1 MSKSAS
7 ELLNKLKIA
16 YKNIAIYE
24 QALTHP
30 SYNGDANT
38 KHQDYEKL
46 EFMGDAV
53 LGYVTADLVYKNR
66 PEMSEGNL
74 TKLRSV
80 LVSTK
85 PLAAYARNINLHEY
99 VRIGHSINIEQV
111 KASDKIL
118 ENVLEALIGATYL
131 DAGLKTAYA
140 FIKGLLLKDIK
151 NYDVD
156 DLTDYKSKL
165 QEEIQA
171 EHRDAVQYVTV
182 ETYGPAH
189 DRTFVVHVMYNG
201 IVLGIGKG
209 KSKKKAEEMA
219 AKSALSKRS
228 VI

>member
-1 MSKSAS
+1 MSNVCD
-7 ELLNKLKIA
+7 LLKKLHIT

-30 SYNGDANT
+30 SYNGEANT

-46 EFMGDAV
+46 EFIGDAV

-66 PEMSEGNL
+66 PEMSEGDL

-85 PLAAYARNINLHEY
+85 PLAAYARKIHLDEY
-99 VRIGHSINIEQV
+99 VRIGHSITQAQV
-111 KASDKIL
+111 KESDKIL
-118 ENVLEALIGATYL
+118 ENVFESLIGATYL
-131 DAGLKTAYA
+131 DAGLNSAYR
-140 FIKGLLLKDIK
+140 FIKKVLLNDIIS
-151 NYDVD
+151 YDAD
-156 DLTDYKSKL
+156 NLTDYKTKL

-182 ETYGPAH
+182 SQSGPAH
-189 DRTFVVHVMYNG
+189 DRTFKVQVLYNG
-201 IVLGIGKG
+201 IVLGTGTG

-219 AKSALSKRS
+219 AKDALSKRS
-228 VI
+228 VL

>member
-1 MSKSAS
+1 M
-7 ELLNKLKIA
+7 NKLASLLKSFNIS
-16 YKNIAIYE
+16 YKNIALYE

-53 LGYVTADLVYKNR
+53 LNCVTADLFYKNR

-85 PLAAYARNINLHEY
+85 PLAAYARKIKLHEY
-99 VRIGHSINIEQV
+99 IRIGHSITLEQV
-111 KASDKIL
+111 KTSDKIL
-118 ENVLEALIGATYL
+118 ENVFESLVGAIYL
-131 DAGLKTAYA
+131 DAGLKPAYRL
-140 FIKGLLLKDIK
+140 ISSLLLEDIK

-171 EHRDAVQYVTV
+171 EHRDAVQYMTV
-182 ETYGPAH
+182 ETSGPAH
-189 DRTFVVHVMYNG
+189 DRTFKVQVLFNG
-201 IVLGIGKG
+201 IVLGVGEG

>member
-1 MSKSAS
+1 MSKLVTD
-7 ELLNKLKIA
+7 LLKKLHIT

-66 PEMSEGNL
+66 PELSEGNL

-85 PLAAYARNINLHEY
+85 PLAAYARKINLHEY
-99 VRIGHSINIEQV
+99 VRIGHSITLEQV
-111 KASDKIL
+111 KQSDKIL
-118 ENVLEALIGATYL
+118 ENVLEALIGAIYL
-131 DAGLKTAYA
+131 DAGLKFAYRL
-140 FIKGLLLKDIK
+140 INQLLIKDIQ

-182 ETYGPAH
+182 ETSGPAH
-189 DRTFVVHVMYNG
+189 DRTFKVQVLFNG
-201 IVLGIGKG
+201 IVLGVGEG

>member
-1 MSKSAS
+1 MNNVSD
-7 ELLNKLKIA
+7 LLKKLHIT
-16 YKNIAIYE
+16 YKNLAIYE

-46 EFMGDAV
+46 EFMGDSV

-85 PLAAYARNINLHEY
+85 PLAAYARKIHLDEY
-99 VRIGHSINIEQV
+99 VRIGHSITQSQV
-111 KASDKIL
+111 KESDKIL
-118 ENVLEALIGATYL
+118 ENVFESLVGAIYL
-131 DAGLKTAYA
+131 DAGLNTAYR
-140 FIKGLLLKDIK
+140 FIKKVLLNDILS
-151 NYDVD
+151 YDAD
-156 DLTDYKSKL
+156 NLTDYKTKL

-182 ETYGPAH
+182 SQSGPAH
-189 DRTFVVHVMYNG
+189 DRTFTVQVKYND
-201 IVLGIGKG
+201 IVLGTGTG

-219 AKSALSKRS
+219 AKDALSKRS
-228 VI
+228 VL

>member
-1 MSKSAS
+1 MSKQAT
-7 ELLNKLKIA
+7 ELLKKLHITF
-16 YKNIAIYE
+16 KNLAIYE

-66 PEMSEGNL
+66 PELSEGNL

-85 PLAAYARNINLHEY
+85 PLAAYARRINLHEY
-99 VRIGHSINIEQV
+99 IRIGHSITLEQV
-111 KASDKIL
+111 KQSDKIL
-118 ENVLEALIGATYL
+118 ENVLEALIGAIYL
-131 DAGLKTAYA
+131 DAGLKYAYRL
-140 FIKGLLLKDIK
+140 INNLLINDIK
-151 NYDVD
+151 KYDID

-182 ETYGPAH
+182 ETSGPAH
-189 DRTFVVHVMYNG
+189 DRTFKVQVLFNG
-201 IVLGIGKG
+201 IVLGVGEG

>member
-1 MSKSAS
+1 M
-7 ELLNKLKIA
+7 NKLASLLKSFNIS
-16 YKNIAIYE
+16 YKNIALYE

-85 PLAAYARNINLHEY
+85 PLAEYARKINLHEY
-99 VRIGHSINIEQV
+99 IRIGHSITLNQV
-111 KASDKIL
+111 KESDKIL
-118 ENVLEALIGATYL
+118 ENVLEALIGAIYL
-131 DAGLKTAYA
+131 DAGLNSAYR
-140 FIKGLLLKDIK
+140 FIKKVLLNDILS
-151 NYDVD
+151 YDAD
-156 DLTDYKSKL
+156 NLTDYKTKL

-182 ETYGPAH
+182 SQSGPAH
-189 DRTFVVHVMYNG
+189 DRTFTVQVRYND
-201 IVLGIGKG
+201 IILGTGTG

-219 AKSALSKRS
+219 AKDALSKRS
-228 VI
+228 VL

>member
-1 MSKSAS
+1 MNNITD
-7 ELLNKLKIA
+7 LLKKLHIV
-16 YKNIAIYE
+16 YKNTAIYE

-30 SYNGDANT
+30 SYNGEANT

-85 PLAAYARNINLHEY
+85 PLAEYARKIGLPDY
-99 VRIGHSINIEQV
+99 IRIGHSITVNQV
-111 KASDKIL
+111 KESDKIL

-131 DAGLKTAYA
+131 DAGLKVAYG
-140 FIKGLLLKDIK
+140 FIKKLLLKDILS
-151 NYDVD
+151 YDAD
-156 DLTDYKSKL
+156 NLTDYKSKL

-182 ETYGPAH
+182 EQSGPAH
-189 DRTFVVHVMYNG
+189 DRTFKVHVLYND
-201 IVLGIGKG
+201 IVLGVGTG

-219 AKSALSKRS
+219 AKDALSKRS
-228 VI
+228 VL

>member
-1 MSKSAS
+1 MSKPAND
-7 ELLNKLKIA
+7 LLKKLKIV
-16 YKNIAIYE
+16 YKNIALYE

-85 PLAAYARNINLHEY
+85 PLAAYARKINLHEY
-99 VRIGHSINIEQV
+99 VRIGHSINVEQV
-111 KASDKIL
+111 KNSDKIL

-131 DAGLKTAYA
+131 DAGLKTAYT
-140 FIKGLLLKDIK
+140 FIKGLLLNDIK

-182 ETYGPAH
+182 SMTGPAH
-189 DRTFVVHVMYNG
+189 DRTFTVHVLYNG
-201 IVLGIGKG
+201 IVLGIGTG

-228 VI
+228 VL

>member
-1 MSKSAS
+1 MSKAAQD
-7 ELLNKLKIA
+7 LLKKLRIT
-16 YKNIAIYE
+16 YKDIAIYE

-30 SYNGDANT
+30 SYNGDVNT

-66 PEMSEGNL
+66 PELSEGNL

-85 PLAAYARNINLHEY
+85 PLAAYARSIDLPEY
-99 VRIGHSINIEQV
+99 IRIGHSITLNQV
-111 KASDKIL
+111 KESDKIL
-118 ENVLEALIGATYL
+118 ENVLEALIGAIYL
-131 DAGLKTAYA
+131 DAGLKSAYGL
-140 FIKGLLLKDIK
+140 IKKLLMKDIK

-171 EHRDAVQYVTV
+171 ESRDAVQYVTV
-182 ETYGPAH
+182 SQSGPAH
-189 DRTFVVHVMYNG
+189 DRTFKVQVLFNG
-201 IVLGIGKG
+201 IVLGTGEG

>member
-1 MSKSAS
+1 MNSATS
-7 ELLNKLKIA
+7 LLKKLHIT

-85 PLAAYARNINLHEY
+85 PLAAYARSIDLPTY
-99 VRIGHSINIEQV
+99 IRIGHSITSEQV
-111 KASDKIL
+111 RASDKIL

-131 DAGLKTAYA
+131 DAGLKTAYGL
-140 FIKGLLLKDIK
+140 IKKLLLKDILSYEED
-151 NYDVD
+151 N
-156 DLTDYKSKL
+156 LTDYKSKL

-182 ETYGPAH
+182 SQSGPAH
-189 DRTFVVHVMYNG
+189 DRTFTVQVRYND
-201 IVLGIGKG
+201 IILGTGTG

-219 AKSALSKRS
+219 AKDALSKRS
-228 VI
+228 VL

>member
-1 MSKSAS
+1 M
-7 ELLNKLKIA
+7 NKLVSLLKSLNISF
-16 YKNIAIYE
+16 KNIALYE

-53 LGYVTADLVYKNR
+53 LNFVTADLVYKNR

-85 PLAAYARNINLHEY
+85 PLAAYARKIKLHEY
-99 VRIGHSINIEQV
+99 IRIGHSITLEQV
-111 KASDKIL
+111 KTSDKIL
-118 ENVLEALIGATYL
+118 ENVFESLVGAIYL
-131 DAGLKTAYA
+131 DAGLKSAYRL
-140 FIKGLLLKDIK
+140 ISSLLLEDIK

-171 EHRDAVQYVTV
+171 EHRDAVQYVTI
-182 ETYGPAH
+182 ETSGPAH
-189 DRTFVVHVMYNG
+189 DRTFKVQVLFND
-201 IVLGIGKG
+201 IVLGVGEG

>member
-1 MSKSAS
+1 MIKTSS
-7 ELLNKLKIA
+7 LLKNLHIT

-53 LGYVTADLVYKNR
+53 LGYVTADLVYKYR

-85 PLAAYARNINLHEY
+85 PLANYARKINIPEY
-99 VRIGHSINIEQV
+99 IRIGHSITLNQV
-111 KASDKIL
+111 KESDKIL
-118 ENVLEALIGATYL
+118 ENVLEALIGAIYL
-131 DAGLKTAYA
+131 DAGLKPAYKL
-140 FIKGLLLKDIK
+140 IEKLLLEDIK
-151 NYDVD
+151 SYDAD
-156 DLTDYKSKL
+156 NLTDYKSKL

-182 ETYGPAH
+182 ETSGPAH
-189 DRTFVVHVMYNG
+189 DRTFRVQVLYNG
-201 IVLGIGKG
+201 IVLGEGTG

>member
-1 MSKSAS
+1 MNKTSS
-7 ELLNKLKIA
+7 LLKNLHIT
-16 YKNIAIYE
+16 YKDIAIYE

-38 KHQDYEKL
+38 KNQDYEKL

-53 LGYVTADLVYKNR
+53 LGYVTADLVYKHR

-85 PLAAYARNINLHEY
+85 PLANYARKINLHEY
-99 VRIGHSINIEQV
+99 IRIGHSITINQV
-111 KASDKIL
+111 KESDKIL
-118 ENVLEALIGATYL
+118 ENVLEALIGAIYL
-131 DAGLKTAYA
+131 DAGLKPAYKL
-140 FIKGLLLKDIK
+140 INTLLLEDIK
-151 NYDVD
+151 SYDAD
-156 DLTDYKSKL
+156 NLTDYKSKL

-182 ETYGPAH
+182 AMSGPAH
-189 DRTFVVHVMYNG
+189 DRTFKVQVLYND
-201 IVLGIGKG
+201 IVLGVGEG

-228 VI
+228 VL

>member
-1 MSKSAS
+1 MNSVND
-7 ELLNKLKIA
+7 LLKKLHIT

-85 PLAAYARNINLHEY
+85 PLAEYARKIGLPDY
-99 VRIGHSINIEQV
+99 IRIGHSITVNQV
-111 KASDKIL
+111 KESDKIL

-131 DAGLKTAYA
+131 DAGLKVAYGL
-140 FIKGLLLKDIK
+140 IKKLLLKDILA
-151 NYDVD
+151 YDAD
-156 DLTDYKSKL
+156 NLTDYKSKL

-182 ETYGPAH
+182 NQSGPAH
-189 DRTFVVHVMYNG
+189 DRTFTVQVLYNE
-201 IVLGIGKG
+201 IVLGTGVG

-219 AKSALSKRS
+219 AKDALSKRS
-228 VI
+228 VL

>member
-1 MSKSAS
+1 M
-7 ELLNKLKIA
+7 NKLASLLKSFNIS
-16 YKNIAIYE
+16 YKNIALYK

-53 LGYVTADLVYKNR
+53 LNFVTADLVYKNR

-85 PLAAYARNINLHEY
+85 PLAAYARKIKLHEY
-99 VRIGHSINIEQV
+99 IRIGHSITLEQV
-111 KASDKIL
+111 KTSDKIL
-118 ENVLEALIGATYL
+118 ENVFESLVGAIYL
-131 DAGLKTAYA
+131 DAGLKPAYRL
-140 FIKGLLLKDIK
+140 ISSLLLEDIK

-182 ETYGPAH
+182 ETSGPAH
-189 DRTFVVHVMYNG
+189 DRTFKVQVLFNG
-201 IVLGIGKG
+201 IVLGVGEG

>member
-1 MSKSAS
+1 MNKTSS
-7 ELLNKLKIA
+7 LLKYLHIV
-16 YKNIAIYE
+16 YKDIAIYE

-30 SYNGDANT
+30 SYNGDVNT

-85 PLAAYARNINLHEY
+85 PLANYARKINLHEY
-99 VRIGHSINIEQV
+99 IRIGHSITLNQV
-111 KASDKIL
+111 KESDKIL
-118 ENVLEALIGATYL
+118 ENVLEALIGAIYL
-131 DAGLKTAYA
+131 DAGLKPAYKL
-140 FIKGLLLKDIK
+140 IESLLLEDIK
-151 NYDVD
+151 NYDAD
-156 DLTDYKSKL
+156 NLTDYKSKL

-182 ETYGPAH
+182 ETKGPAH
-189 DRTFVVHVMYNG
+189 DRTFRVQVRYND
-201 IVLGIGKG
+201 IVLGEGEG

>member
-1 MSKSAS
+1 MSKAAQD
-7 ELLNKLKIA
+7 LLKKLRIS

-85 PLAAYARNINLHEY
+85 PLAAYARSIDLHEY
-99 VRIGHSINIEQV
+99 IRIGHSITLNQV
-111 KASDKIL
+111 KESDKIL
-118 ENVLEALIGATYL
+118 ENVLEALLGAIYL
-131 DAGLKTAYA
+131 DVGLKTAYGL
-140 FIKGLLLKDIK
+140 IKKLLIKDIR

-182 ETYGPAH
+182 EQSGPANN
-189 DRTFVVHVMYNG
+189 RTFKVQVLYNG
-201 IVLGIGKG
+201 IVLGVGEG

>member
-1 MSKSAS
+1 MSKQAV
-7 ELLNKLKIA
+7 ELLKKLHITF
-16 YKNIAIYE
+16 KNLAIYE

-66 PEMSEGNL
+66 PELSEGNL

-85 PLAAYARNINLHEY
+85 PLAAYARKISLHEY
-99 VRIGHSINIEQV
+99 IRIGHSITLEQV
-111 KASDKIL
+111 KQSDKIL
-118 ENVLEALIGATYL
+118 ENVLEALIGAIYL
-131 DAGLKTAYA
+131 DAGLKYAYRL
-140 FIKGLLLKDIK
+140 INSLLINDIK
-151 NYDVD
+151 KYDID

-182 ETYGPAH
+182 ETTGPAH
-189 DRTFVVHVMYNG
+189 DRTFRVQVLFNG
-201 IVLGIGKG
+201 IVLGVGEG

>member
-1 MSKSAS
+1 MNKTVG
-7 ELLNKLKIA
+7 LLKKLHITFKDIA
-16 YKNIAIYE
+16 LYE

-85 PLAAYARNINLHEY
+85 PLANYARKINLPDY
-99 VRIGHSINIEQV
+99 IRIGHSITVDQV
-111 KASDKIL
+111 KSSDKIL
-118 ENVLEALIGATYL
+118 ENVFEALVGAIYL
-131 DAGLKTAYA
+131 DAGLKYAYRL
-140 FIKGLLLKDIK
+140 ISSLLMEDIL

-156 DLTDYKSKL
+156 NLTDYKSKL

-182 ETYGPAH
+182 ETSGPAH
-189 DRTFVVHVMYNG
+189 DRTFKVQVLYNG
-201 IVLGIGKG
+201 IVLGVGEG

>member
-1 MSKSAS
+1 M
-7 ELLNKLKIA
+7 NKLASLLKNFNIS
-16 YKNIAIYE
+16 YKNIALYE

-46 EFMGDAV
+46 EFMGDTV
-53 LGYVTADLVYKNR
+53 LNFVTADLVYKNR

-85 PLAAYARNINLHEY
+85 PLAAYARKIKLHEY
-99 VRIGHSINIEQV
+99 IRIGHSITLEQV
-111 KASDKIL
+111 KTSDKIL
-118 ENVLEALIGATYL
+118 ENVFESLVGAIYL
-131 DAGLKTAYA
+131 DAGLKPAYRL
-140 FIKGLLLKDIK
+140 ISSLLLEDIK

-171 EHRDAVQYVTV
+171 EHRDAVQYVTI
-182 ETYGPAH
+182 EQNGPAH
-189 DRTFVVHVMYNG
+189 DRTFKVQVLFNG
-201 IVLGIGKG
+201 IVLGVGEG

>member
-1 MSKSAS
+1 MN
-7 ELLNKLKIA
+7 NKLNNLLKELNVP
-16 YKNIAIYE
+16 YKNIALYE

-30 SYNGDANT
+30 SYNADANT

-46 EFMGDAV
+46 EFIGDAV

-85 PLAAYARNINLHEY
+85 PLASYARRINLPEY
-99 VRIGHSINIEQV
+99 IRIGHSITLEQV
-111 KASDKIL
+111 KSSDKIL
-118 ENVLEALIGATYL
+118 ENVFEALIGAIYL
-131 DAGLKTAYA
+131 DAGLKSAYRL
-140 FIKGLLLKDIK
+140 ISLLLLEDIK
-151 NYDVD
+151 SYDVD

-171 EHRDAVQYVTV
+171 EHRDAVQYVTI
-182 ETYGPAH
+182 ETSGPAH
-189 DRTFVVHVMYNG
+189 DRTFKVKVLYND
-201 IVLGIGKG
+201 IVLGVGEG

-228 VI
+228 VL

>member
-1 MSKSAS
+1 MSKPAI
-7 ELLNKLKIA
+7 ELLKRLKIVH
-16 YKNIAIYE
+16 KDIAIYE

-53 LGYVTADLVYKNR
+53 LGYVSADLVYKNR
-66 PEMSEGNL
+66 PELSEGNL

-85 PLAAYARNINLHEY
+85 PLATYARRINLPDY
-99 VRIGHSINIEQV
+99 IRIGHSITVEQV
-111 KASDKIL
+111 KQSDKIL
-118 ENVLEALIGATYL
+118 ENVLEALIGAIYL
-131 DAGLKTAYA
+131 DAGLKTAYGL
-140 FIKGLLLKDIK
+140 IKSLLLADIK
-151 NYDVD
+151 DYDVD

-182 ETYGPAH
+182 ETTGPAH
-189 DRTFVVHVMYNG
+189 DRTFVVHVLYNG

-228 VI
+228 VL

>member
-1 MSKSAS
+1 M
-7 ELLNKLKIA
+7 NKLASLLKSFNIS
-16 YKNIAIYE
+16 YKNIALYE

-53 LGYVTADLVYKNR
+53 LNFVTADLVYKNR

-85 PLAAYARNINLHEY
+85 PLAAYARKIKLHEFI
-99 VRIGHSINIEQV
+99 RIGHSITLEQV
-111 KASDKIL
+111 KTSDKIL
-118 ENVLEALIGATYL
+118 ENVFESLVGAIYL
-131 DAGLKTAYA
+131 DAGMKPAYRL
-140 FIKGLLLKDIK
+140 ISSLLLEDIK
-151 NYDVD
+151 AYDVD

-171 EHRDAVQYVTV
+171 EHRDAVQYVTI
-182 ETYGPAH
+182 ETSGPAH
-189 DRTFVVHVMYNG
+189 DRTFKVQVLFNG
-201 IVLGIGKG
+201 IVLGVGEG

-228 VI
+228 VL

>member
-1 MSKSAS
+1 MG
-7 ELLNKLKIA
+7 NKLNSLLKSFNIS

-46 EFMGDAV
+46 EFMGDSV
-53 LGYVTADLVYKNR
+53 LNFVTADLVYKHR
-66 PEMSEGNL
+66 PELSEGNL

-85 PLAAYARNINLHEY
+85 PLAAYARKINLHEY
-99 VRIGHSINIEQV
+99 IRIGHSITLDQV
-111 KASDKIL
+111 KSSDKIL
-118 ENVLEALIGATYL
+118 ENVFEALVGAIYL
-131 DAGLKTAYA
+131 DAGMKPAYRL
-140 FIKGLLLKDIK
+140 ISSLLLEDIK
-151 NYDVD
+151 AYDVD

-171 EHRDAVQYVTV
+171 EHRDAVQYVTI
-182 ETYGPAH
+182 ETSGPAH
-189 DRTFVVHVMYNG
+189 DRTFKVQVLFNG
-201 IVLGIGKG
+201 IVLGVGEG

-228 VI
+228 VL

>member
-1 MSKSAS
+1 MSNVCD
-7 ELLNKLKIA
+7 LLKKLHIT
-16 YKNIAIYE
+16 YKDIAIYE

-30 SYNGDANT
+30 SYNGEVNT

-85 PLAAYARNINLHEY
+85 PLAVYARKIHLDEY
-99 VRIGHSINIEQV
+99 VRIGHSITQSQV
-111 KASDKIL
+111 KESDKIL
-118 ENVLEALIGATYL
+118 ENVFESLVGAIYL
-131 DAGLKTAYA
+131 DAGLNSAYR
-140 FIKGLLLKDIK
+140 FIKKVLLNDILS
-151 NYDVD
+151 YDAD
-156 DLTDYKSKL
+156 NLTDYKTKL

-182 ETYGPAH
+182 SQSGPAH
-189 DRTFVVHVMYNG
+189 DRTFTVQVRYND
-201 IVLGIGKG
+201 IILGTGTG

-219 AKSALSKRS
+219 AKDALSKRS
-228 VI
+228 VL

>member
-1 MSKSAS
+1 M
-7 ELLNKLKIA
+7 NKLASLLKSFNIS
-16 YKNIAIYE
+16 YKNIALYE

-53 LGYVTADLVYKNR
+53 LNFVTADLVYKNR

-85 PLAAYARNINLHEY
+85 PLAAYARKIKLHEY
-99 VRIGHSINIEQV
+99 IRIGHSITLEQV
-111 KASDKIL
+111 KTSDKIL
-118 ENVLEALIGATYL
+118 ENVFESLVGAIYL
-131 DAGLKTAYA
+131 DAGLKPAYRL
-140 FIKGLLLKDIK
+140 ISSLLLEDIK

-182 ETYGPAH
+182 ETSGPAH
-189 DRTFVVHVMYNG
+189 DRTFKVQVLFNG
-201 IVLGIGKG
+201 IILGVGEG

>member
-1 MSKSAS
+1 MNKTSS
-7 ELLNKLKIA
+7 LLKNLHIA
-16 YKNIAIYE
+16 YKNINVYE

-66 PEMSEGNL
+66 PEMSEGDL

-85 PLAAYARNINLHEY
+85 PLAAYARKINIPEY
-99 VRIGHSINIEQV
+99 IRIGHSITLNQV
-111 KASDKIL
+111 KQSDKIL

-131 DAGLKTAYA
+131 DAGLKTAYKL
-140 FIKGLLLKDIK
+140 IEGLLLEDIK
-151 NYDVD
+151 AYDAD
-156 DLTDYKSKL
+156 NLTDYKSKL
-165 QEEIQA
+165 QEEFQA

-182 ETYGPAH
+182 ETKGPAH
-189 DRTFVVHVMYNG
+189 DRTFKVQVMYNN
-201 IVLGIGKG
+201 IVLGEGTG

>member
-1 MSKSAS
+1 MSNVCD
-7 ELLNKLKIA
+7 LLKKLHIT
-16 YKNIAIYE
+16 YKDIAIYE

-30 SYNGDANT
+30 SYNGEANT

-85 PLAAYARNINLHEY
+85 PLAAYARKIHLDEY
-99 VRIGHSINIEQV
+99 VRIGHSITQTQV
-111 KASDKIL
+111 KESDKIL
-118 ENVLEALIGATYL
+118 ENVFESLVGAIYL
-131 DAGLKTAYA
+131 DAGLNSAYR
-140 FIKGLLLKDIK
+140 FIKKVLLNDILS
-151 NYDVD
+151 YDAD
-156 DLTDYKSKL
+156 NLTDYKTKL

-182 ETYGPAH
+182 SQSGPAH
-189 DRTFVVHVMYNG
+189 DRTFTVQVRYND
-201 IVLGIGKG
+201 IILGTGTG

-219 AKSALSKRS
+219 AKDALSKRS
-228 VI
+228 VL